1 MPAANRP
8 TTKAPISQS
17 PRVIGASGAR
27 LVTSRRSRLIYMGF
41 EGSVNGLISFL
52 RHPFTIFRRS
62 PQTPRIQ
69 SLRLFWGAHLLP
81 FVSELLSAPA
91 HAQKLGVSSGSS
103 LGPGPTDQCLDGG
116 RRGHGLDL
124 SVNDP
129 SIGRGREMAGLGA
142 TIAGI
147 ALALSIASPVAA
159 KAKRAVVLLDF
170 SRPTP
175 PPAISDPV
183 LETSEEVSPVS
194 RAMASQFTGAPM
206 DPAYS
211 APGVELPTAGMGL
224 RSLGNPFLAYSVA
237 TRPITPLFDMTTT
250 DTCAAP
256 AYRPSFGFGRAAE
269 DRRRTIFP
277 LVHQAACEFGLPVGL
292 FDALIMQE
300 SRYQPAAVSPKGAF
314 GLAQLMPGTARQLR
328 VDPYSLRDNIRGG
341 ARYLKQQVDRF
352 GRYDLALAAYNAG
365 PGRVERR
372 RQVPQ
377 IAETQAYVRTIMSN
391 WTGIAPQVKSAPRL
405 ASYRQAQ
412 MIFMPHQAAR
422 F

>member
-1 MPAANRP
+1 M
-8 TTKAPISQS
+8 
-17 PRVIGASGAR
+17 AR
-27 LVTSRRSRLIYMGF
+27 L
-41 EGSVNGLISFL
+41 
-52 RHPFTIFRRS
+52 
-62 PQTPRIQ
+62 
-69 SLRLFWGAHLLP
+69 A
-81 FVSELLSAPA
+81 
-91 HAQKLGVSSGSS
+91 
-103 LGPGPTDQCLDGG
+103 
-116 RRGHGLDL
+116 
-124 SVNDP
+124 
-129 SIGRGREMAGLGA
+129 A

-170 SRPTP
+170 SQPTP
-175 PPAISDPV
+175 SPTVTDPV
-183 LETSEEVSPVS
+183 PQVSEGLSAVS

-206 DPAYS
+206 DRANP
-211 APGVELPTAGMGL
+211 APGVLLPPAGLGL
-224 RSLGNPFLAYSVA
+224 RTLGNPFLAYSVA
-237 TRPITPLFDMTTT
+237 TRPITPLFDTPTTLAH
-250 DTCAAP
+250 DACAAP
-256 AYRPSFGFGRAAE
+256 TYQATFGFGRAAE

-277 LVHQAACEFGLPVGL
+277 LIHQAACEFGLPVGL

-314 GLAQLMPGTARQLR
+314 GLAQLMPGTARQLG

-352 GRYDLALAAYNAG
+352 GRFDLALAAYNAG

-377 IAETQAYVRTIMSN
+377 IAETKAYVRTIMSN
-391 WTGIAPQVKSAPRL
+391 WTGIAPEVKSAPRP

-412 MIFMPHQAAR
+412 MIFMPHLTTR

>member
-1 MPAANRP
+1 
-8 TTKAPISQS
+8 
-17 PRVIGASGAR
+17 
-27 LVTSRRSRLIYMGF
+27 
-41 EGSVNGLISFL
+41 
-52 RHPFTIFRRS
+52 
-62 PQTPRIQ
+62 
-69 SLRLFWGAHLLP
+69 
-81 FVSELLSAPA
+81 
-91 HAQKLGVSSGSS
+91 
-103 LGPGPTDQCLDGG
+103 
-116 RRGHGLDL
+116 
-124 SVNDP
+124 
-129 SIGRGREMAGLGA
+129 MAKVGA

-170 SRPTP
+170 SQPTP
-175 PPAISDPV
+175 SLAVSDPV
-183 LETSEEVSPVS
+183 PQTSEEPSAVS

-211 APGVELPTAGMGL
+211 ASGVVLPTAGLGL
-224 RSLGNPFLAYSVA
+224 RNLGNPFLAFSVA
-237 TRPITPLFDMTTT
+237 TRPITPLFDTTT
-250 DTCAAP
+250 KLAPDACAAP
-256 AYRPSFGFGRAAE
+256 AYQATFGFGRAAE

-277 LVHQAACEFGLPVGL
+277 LIHQVACEFGLPVGL

-300 SRYQPAAVSPKGAF
+300 SRYQPAAVSPKGAL
-314 GLAQLMPGTARQLR
+314 GLAQLMPDTAREMG

-377 IAETQAYVRTIMSN
+377 IAETQAYERTIMSN
-391 WTGIAPQVKSAPRL
+391 WTGVAPLPRAAPHPTT
-405 ASYRQAQ
+405 YRQVQ
-412 MIFMPHQAAR
+412 MIFMPHLATR

>member
-1 MPAANRP
+1 M
-8 TTKAPISQS
+8 
-17 PRVIGASGAR
+17 AS
-27 LVTSRRSRLIYMGF
+27 
-41 EGSVNGLISFL
+41 
-52 RHPFTIFRRS
+52 
-62 PQTPRIQ
+62 
-69 SLRLFWGAHLLP
+69 
-81 FVSELLSAPA
+81 
-91 HAQKLGVSSGSS
+91 
-103 LGPGPTDQCLDGG
+103 
-116 RRGHGLDL
+116 
-124 SVNDP
+124 
-129 SIGRGREMAGLGA
+129 LGA

-147 ALALSIASPVAA
+147 ALALSIAGPVAA

-170 SRPTP
+170 SQ
-175 PPAISDPV
+175 PAPSLAMSEPV
-183 LETSEEVSPVS
+183 PQTAEELTAVS

-211 APGVELPTAGMGL
+211 EPGVVLPTAGMGL
-224 RSLGNPFLAYSVA
+224 RSLGNPFLAYSIA
-237 TRPITPLFDMTTT
+237 TRPIAPLVDTTST
-250 DTCAAP
+250 TAHDACAAP
-256 AYRPSFGFGRAAE
+256 TYQPTFGFGRAAE

-277 LVHQAACEFGLPVGL
+277 LIHQAACEFGLPVGL

-328 VDPYSLRDNIRGG
+328 VDQYSLRDNVRGG

-372 RQVPQ
+372 WQVPR
-377 IAETQAYVRTIMSN
+377 IAETLAYVRTILSN
-391 WTGIAPQVKSAPRL
+391 WTGVAPLVKSAPHP

-412 MIFMPHQAAR
+412 LIFMPHQAAR